1 MIKINLLPKKPIRSA
16 FKYDIHVFF
25 LIIILNLLAIALIYS
40 INARAISNLKSNI
53 DKAKKEIASLD
64 PIYKEYLAM
73 EQEKKEIQ
81 RRIQAINTIKQG
93 RALAARTLYDL
104 TSNVKE
110 SLWLKSFKKT
120 ENKFELEGRSV
131 ENESISSFVE
141 SLSKVPYL
149 SGVELKSVED
159 ATEEGL
165 VLKKFI
171 IQGNISI

>member
-1 MIKINLLPKKPIRSA
+1 MIKINLLPKKPIRTA
-16 FKYDIHVFF
+16 FKYEIHVFF
-25 LIIILNLLAIALIYS
+25 LIIILNLLILGLIYS
-40 INARAISNLKSNI
+40 INARSISNLKSNI
-53 DKAKKEIASLD
+53 ENAKKEIASLD
-64 PIYKEYLAM
+64 PVYKEYLSM

-81 RRIQAINTIKQG
+81 RRIQAIDTIKQG

-104 TSNVKE
+104 TSIVKE

-120 ENKFELEGRSV
+120 ENRFELEGRSV
-131 ENESISSFVE
+131 ENEAISSFVE

-159 ATEEGL
+159 ASEDGL
-165 VLKKFI
+165 ILKKFI

>member
-1 MIKINLLPKKPIRSA
+1 MIKINLLPKKPIRAA
-16 FKYDIHVFF
+16 FKYEIHVFL
-25 LIIILNLLAIALIYS
+25 LIIILNFLIIGLIYS
-40 INARAISNLKSNI
+40 INARQISNLRSNI
-53 DKAKKEIASLD
+53 EAAKKEIASLD
-64 PIYKEYLAM
+64 PIYKEYLSM

-81 RRIQAINTIKQG
+81 RRIQAIDTIKQG

-104 TSNVKE
+104 TLIVKE

-120 ENKFELEGRSV
+120 ENRFELEGRSV
-131 ENESISSFVE
+131 ENEAISSFVE

-165 VLKKFI
+165 ILKKFI
-171 IQGNISI
+171 IQGNIAI

>member
-1 MIKINLLPKKPIRSA
+1 MIKINLLPKKPIRTA
-16 FKYDIHVFF
+16 FKYEIHVLL
-25 LIIILNLLAIALIYS
+25 LIVILNLLTIGLIYS
-40 INARAISNLKSNI
+40 INARSISNLKTKI
-53 DKAKKEIASLD
+53 EQAKQEIASLD
-64 PIYKEYLAM
+64 PIYREYLAM

-81 RRIQAINTIKQG
+81 RRIQAIDTIKQG

-104 TSNVKE
+104 TSIVKE
-110 SLWLKSFKKT
+110 SLWLKSFKKN
-120 ENKFELEGRSV
+120 ENRFELEGRSV
-131 ENESISSFVE
+131 ENEAISSFVE

-159 ATEEGL
+159 AAEEGL

>member
-1 MIKINLLPKKPIRSA
+1 MIKINLLPKKPIRTA
-16 FKYDIHVFF
+16 FKYELHVFI
-25 LIIILNLLAIALIYS
+25 LIFILNLLAIALIYS
-40 INARAISNLKSNI
+40 INARSISNLKSNI
-53 DKAKKEIASLD
+53 EKAKKEIASLD
-64 PIYKEYLAM
+64 PIHREYLAM

-104 TSNVKE
+104 TSIVKE

-120 ENKFELEGRSV
+120 ENKFELEGRSI
-131 ENESISSFVE
+131 ENEAISSLME

-159 ATEEGL
+159 ATEQGL
-165 VLKKFI
+165 VLKKFV

>member
-1 MIKINLLPKKPIRSA
+1 MIKINLLPKKPIRAA
-16 FKYDIHVFF
+16 FKYEIHVFF

-40 INARAISNLKSNI
+40 INARSISNLKSDI
-53 DKAKKEIASLD
+53 ERAKKEIARLD
-64 PIYKEYLAM
+64 HIHREYLAM

-81 RRIQAINTIKQG
+81 RRIQAINTIKEG

-104 TSNVKE
+104 TSIVKE

-131 ENESISSFVE
+131 ENEAISSLME
-141 SLSKVPYL
+141 SLSKVPYF
-149 SGVELKSVED
+149 SGIELNSVDD
-159 ATEEGL
+159 ATEQGL

>member
-1 MIKINLLPKKPIRSA
+1 MIKINLLPKKPIRAA
-16 FKYDIHVFF
+16 FKYELHVFV
-25 LIIILNLLAIALIYS
+25 LIIILNLLVLGLIYS
-40 INARAISNLKSNI
+40 INARQISNLKGNI
-53 DKAKKEIASLD
+53 ERAKKEIASLD
-64 PIYKEYLAM
+64 PIYKEYLSM

-81 RRIQAINTIKQG
+81 RRIQAIDTIKKG

-104 TSNVKE
+104 TSIVKE
-110 SLWLKSFKKT
+110 SLWLKTFKKT
-120 ENKFELEGRSV
+120 ENRFELEGRSV
-131 ENESISSFVE
+131 ENEAISSFVE

-159 ATEEGL
+159 AAEEGL

>member
-1 MIKINLLPKKPIRSA
+1 MIKINLLPKKPIRTA
-16 FKYDIHVFF
+16 FKYEIHVFV
-25 LIIILNLLAIALIYS
+25 LIVILNLLILGLIYS
-40 INARAISNLKSNI
+40 MNARAISNLKSDI
-53 DKAKKEIASLD
+53 DRSKKEIASLD
-64 PIYKEYLAM
+64 PIYKEYLSM

-104 TSNVKE
+104 TSIVKE

-120 ENKFELEGRSV
+120 ENRFELEGRSV
-131 ENESISSFVE
+131 ENEAISSFVE

-149 SGVELKSVED
+149 NGVELKSVED

>member
-1 MIKINLLPKKPIRSA
+1 MIKINLLPKKPIRTA
-16 FKYDIHVFF
+16 FKYELHVFI
-25 LIIILNLLAIALIYS
+25 LIFIFNLLAIALIYS
-40 INARAISNLKSNI
+40 INARSISNLKSNI
-53 DKAKKEIASLD
+53 EKAKREIASLD
-64 PIYKEYLAM
+64 PIHREYLAM

-104 TSNVKE
+104 TSIVKE

-120 ENKFELEGRSV
+120 ENKFELEGRSI
-131 ENESISSFVE
+131 ENEAISSLME

-159 ATEEGL
+159 ATEQGL
-165 VLKKFI
+165 VLKKFV

>member
-1 MIKINLLPKKPIRSA
+1 MIKINLLPKKPIRAA
-16 FKYDIHVFF
+16 FKYEIHVFF

-40 INARAISNLKSNI
+40 INARSISNLKSDI
-53 DKAKKEIASLD
+53 ERAKKEIASLD

-93 RALAARTLYDL
+93 RALAARTLFDL
-104 TSNVKE
+104 TSIVKE
-110 SLWLKSFKKT
+110 SLWLKSFKKI

-131 ENESISSFVE
+131 ENEAISSLME

-159 ATEEGL
+159 AAEQGL

>member
-1 MIKINLLPKKPIRSA
+1 MIKINLLPKKPIRAA
-16 FKYDIHVFF
+16 FKYELHVFI
-25 LIIILNLLAIALIYS
+25 LIFILNLLAIALIYS
-40 INARAISNLKSNI
+40 INARSISNLKSNI
-53 DKAKKEIASLD
+53 EKAKKEIASLD
-64 PIYKEYLAM
+64 PIHREYLAM

-104 TSNVKE
+104 TSIVKE

-120 ENKFELEGRSV
+120 ENKFELEGRSI
-131 ENESISSFVE
+131 ENEAISSLME

-159 ATEEGL
+159 ATEQGL
-165 VLKKFI
+165 VLKKFV

>member
-1 MIKINLLPKKPIRSA
+1 MIKINLLPKKPIRAA
-16 FKYDIHVFF
+16 FKYEIHVFI
-25 LIIILNLLAIALIYS
+25 LIFILNLLAIALIYS
-40 INARAISNLKSNI
+40 INARSISNLKSNI
-53 DKAKKEIASLD
+53 EKAKREIASLD
-64 PIYKEYLAM
+64 PIHREYLAM

-104 TSNVKE
+104 TSIVKE

-120 ENKFELEGRSV
+120 ENKFELEGRSI
-131 ENESISSFVE
+131 ENEAISSLME

-159 ATEEGL
+159 ATEQGL
-165 VLKKFI
+165 VLKKFV

>member
-1 MIKINLLPKKPIRSA
+1 MIKINLLPKKPIRAA
-16 FKYDIHVFF
+16 FKYELHVFI
-25 LIIILNLLAIALIYS
+25 LIFILNLLAIALIYS
-40 INARAISNLKSNI
+40 INARSISNLKSNI
-53 DKAKKEIASLD
+53 EKAKREIASLD
-64 PIYKEYLAM
+64 PIHREYLAM

-104 TSNVKE
+104 TSIVKE

-120 ENKFELEGRSV
+120 ENKFELEGRSI
-131 ENESISSFVE
+131 ENEAISSLME

-159 ATEEGL
+159 ATEQGL
-165 VLKKFI
+165 VLKKFV

>member
-1 MIKINLLPKKPIRSA
+1 MIKINLLPKKPIGTA
-16 FKYDIHVFF
+16 FKYEIHVFF
-25 LIIILNLLAIALIYS
+25 LIIILNLLTIGLIYS
-40 INARAISNLKSNI
+40 INARTISNLKTKI
-53 DKAKKEIASLD
+53 EQAKTEIASLD
-64 PIYKEYLAM
+64 PIYKEYLSM

-81 RRIQAINTIKQG
+81 RRIQAIDTIKQG

-104 TSNVKE
+104 TSIVKE
-110 SLWLKSFKKT
+110 SLWLKSFKKN
-120 ENKFELEGRSV
+120 ENRFELEGRSV
-131 ENESISSFVE
+131 ENEAISSFVE

-159 ATEEGL
+159 AAEEGL

>member
-1 MIKINLLPKKPIRSA
+1 MIKINLLPKKPIRTA
-16 FKYDIHVFF
+16 FKYEIHVFI
-25 LIIILNLLAIALIYS
+25 LIIILNLLILGLIYT
-40 INARAISNLKSNI
+40 INARSISNLKSNI

-64 PIYKEYLAM
+64 PVYKEYLSM

-81 RRIQAINTIKQG
+81 RRIQAIDTIKQG

-104 TSNVKE
+104 TSIVKE

-120 ENKFELEGRSV
+120 ENRFELEGRSV
-131 ENESISSFVE
+131 ENEAISSFVE

-159 ATEEGL
+159 ASEDGL
-165 VLKKFI
+165 ILKKFI

>member
-1 MIKINLLPKKPIRSA
+1 MIKINLLPKKPIRAA
-16 FKYDIHVFF
+16 FKYEIHVFI
-25 LIIILNLLAIALIYS
+25 LIFILNLLAIALIYS
-40 INARAISNLKSNI
+40 INARSISNLRSNI
-53 DKAKKEIASLD
+53 EKAKKEIASLD
-64 PIYKEYLAM
+64 PIHREYLAM

-104 TSNVKE
+104 TSIVKE

-120 ENKFELEGRSV
+120 ENKFELEGRSI
-131 ENESISSFVE
+131 ENEAISSLME

-159 ATEEGL
+159 ATEQGL
-165 VLKKFI
+165 VLKKFV

>member
-1 MIKINLLPKKPIRSA
+1 MIKINLLPKKPIRKA
-16 FKYDIHVFF
+16 FKYEIHLFF
-25 LIIILNLLAIALIYS
+25 LIVILNLLAIALIYS
-40 INARAISNLKSNI
+40 INARSISNLKSNI
-53 DKAKKEIASLD
+53 ENAKREIASLD

-104 TSNVKE
+104 TLNVKE
-110 SLWLKSFKKT
+110 SLWLKTFKKT

-131 ENESISSFVE
+131 ENEAISSFVE

-149 SGVELKSVED
+149 NGVELKSVED
-159 ATEEGL
+159 SAEGGL
-165 VLKKFI
+165 ILKKFI

>member
-1 MIKINLLPKKPIRSA
+1 MIKINLLPKKPLRSA
-16 FKYDIHVFF
+16 FKYEIHVLL
-25 LIIILNLLAIALIYS
+25 LIIILNLLTIGLFYS

-53 DKAKKEIASLD
+53 EGAKREIANLD
-64 PIYKEYLAM
+64 PIYREYLAM

-81 RRIQAINTIKQG
+81 RRIHAIDTLKQG

-104 TSNVKE
+104 TSIVQEK
-110 SLWLKSFKKT
+110 LWLKSFKKT
-120 ENKFELEGRSV
+120 ENRFELEGRSI
-131 ENESISSFVE
+131 ENDTISSFVE
-141 SLSKVPYL
+141 SLSKVPYF

-159 ATEEGL
+159 AAEEGL